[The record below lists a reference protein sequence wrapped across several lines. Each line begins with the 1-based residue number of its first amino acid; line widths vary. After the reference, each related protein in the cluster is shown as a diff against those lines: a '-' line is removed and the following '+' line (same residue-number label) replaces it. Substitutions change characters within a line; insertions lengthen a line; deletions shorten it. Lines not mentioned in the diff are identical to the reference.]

1 MSSINTVSN
10 TNNLSGLQQLSPS
23 SQRIAGGKGDGDSD
37 GGKETRGVGKSNF
50 MNAITQAL
58 GQSLSGTSGTS
69 SSASSSSSS
78 TSPTTPDPQAAL
90 QAFVQNLFSSL
101 GQMASGIQT
110 TGSDSDGDSDGS
122 KSVSGAGKA
131 GANMS
136 ANIQNLLQ
144 QLSASG
150 QSSSTG
156 TTSSA
161 TDPLSALN
169 SSFQNLVTAMNS
181 SQGQTAAAANAPT
194 LQSFLQNLMQ
204 DMSGGQNISG
214 AIVSTHA

>member
-1 MSSINTVSN
+1 
-10 TNNLSGLQQLSPS
+10 
-23 SQRIAGGKGDGDSD
+23 
-37 GGKETRGVGKSNF
+37 
-50 MNAITQAL
+50 
-58 GQSLSGTSGTS
+58 
-69 SSASSSSSS
+69 
-78 TSPTTPDPQAAL
+78 
-90 QAFVQNLFSSL
+90 
-101 GQMASGIQT
+101 
-110 TGSDSDGDSDGS
+110 
-122 KSVSGAGKA
+122 
-131 GANMS
+131 MS